1 MGRVMSREY
10 KFKGYTFYSEEEY
23 NEARKENET
32 IEYIKSKA
40 DLGRTDAVIALYN
53 KLIDRNVIS
62 TVVGLD
68 FLKRLRGIALNDQMV
83 DASKLRELPV
93 IEVSKKKKEKE
104 KIKLTKDQIMKRK
117 ILGLEILVMGL
128 VIIIIGMFVI
138 VLTGKSSPLKSV
150 YEQDVLD
157 RYASWQQDLDEKQ
170 EWINER
176 LYFLE
181 QNGIF
186 YDKDGGD

>member
-1 MGRVMSREY
+1 MSREY
-10 KFKGYTFYSEEEY
+10 KYKGYTFYSEEEY

-93 IEVSKKKKEKE
+93 IEVSRRKKEKE
-104 KIKLTKDQIMKRK
+104 KIRLTKEQIMKRR
-117 ILGLEILVMGL
+117 ILGLEILTAGL

-157 RYASWQQDLDEKQ
+157 RYSSWQQDLDEKQ
-170 EWINER
+170 EWINDR

-186 YDKDGGD
+186 YDKDGGE